1 MGGVGQKSVDQG
13 GVGQKSVDQG
23 GVGQMSV
30 HYLFLINLQVGN
42 TN

>member
-13 GVGQKSVDQG
+13 GVGQMSVDQG